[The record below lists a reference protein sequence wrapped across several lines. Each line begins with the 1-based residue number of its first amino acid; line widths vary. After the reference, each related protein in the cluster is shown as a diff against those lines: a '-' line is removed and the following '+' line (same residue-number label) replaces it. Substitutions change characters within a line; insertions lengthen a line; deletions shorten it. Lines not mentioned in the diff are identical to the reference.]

1 MNAIYINILAET
13 LRDPSVSDVAK
24 RDDQYYPI
32 AEFLIKIAHDILDFF
47 HVGQHSDLFI
57 YVYTVLVF
65 LLSFGIGWILQWIVV
80 KIGSRISKRFTNDIY
95 EKLVSEKFFN
105 RLCRIIPALIFL
117 ILIQFTL
124 YADITLS
131 RWLSKITTIYVIILL
146 VLALC
151 SLVDAIWH
159 HINSRDNKKK
169 LPLKGLASLI
179 KGILVIVAVIIIV
192 AILVS
197 KSPTTLLAGLGAF
210 AAVLMLVFKDSI
222 LGVVAG
228 VQLSENDS
236 LHVGD
241 WIEAGD
247 ANGIVRGVTLT
258 QVKIQNWDKTITTMP
273 PYNLI
278 SNGFT
283 NYGAMQES
291 NTRLVKRS
299 YLIDAESVKETTDEL
314 LDSLSEIPLLKD
326 WIIKKRAQQA
336 AGKVEN
342 VFNSEGL
349 VDGTIETNLGVF
361 RAYMKLYLM
370 QDPNVL
376 QHQDDISSLFVH
388 TLAQTP
394 SGIPLQLYFFTST
407 SSWVPYEAICS
418 SIFEHIAVMLPKF
431 GLRTFEYPS
440 AHDITDYEEKKQ

>member
-1 MNAIYINILAET
+1 MNLLLISALAET
-13 LRDPSVSDVAK
+13 LRDPVLSDNAK
-24 RDDQYYPI
+24 RNDQYYPI
-32 AEFLIKIAHDILDFF
+32 AEFFMKIAHDILSFF
-47 HVGQHSDLFI
+47 HQGDQGDLFI
-57 YVYTVLVF
+57 YVYTILVF
-65 LLSFGIGWILQWIVV
+65 LVSFGIGWILQWVLV
-80 KIGSRISKRFTNDIY
+80 KVGARLSKHFSNDIY
-95 EKLVSEKFFN
+95 VNLVSEKFFN

-124 YADITLS
+124 YADIKLS
-131 RWLSKITTIYVIILL
+131 RWLSKLTTIYVIILL
-146 VLALC
+146 LLALC
-151 SLVDAIWH
+151 SLVDAIWL

-169 LPLKGLASLI
+169 LPLKGLASLV
-179 KGILVIVAVIIIV
+179 KGILVIIAVIIIV
-192 AILVS
+192 AILVN
-197 KSPTTLLAGLGAF
+197 KSPATLLAGLGAF

-241 WIEAGD
+241 WIDAGN
-247 ANGIVRGVTLT
+247 ANGLVRGVSLT
-258 QVKIQNWDKTITTMP
+258 QVKIQNWDKTVTTMP

-299 YLIDAESVKETTDEL
+299 YLIDSQSVSEATDEM
-314 LDSLSEIPLLKD
+314 LDTLSAIPLLKD
-326 WIIKKRAQQA
+326 WIAKKREQKA

-342 VFNSEGL
+342 VFNSAGL

-361 RAYMKLYLM
+361 RAYMTLYLM

-407 SSWVPYEAICS
+407 SKWVPYEAICS

-440 AHDITDYEEKKQ
+440 GPVMLETPNSAS